1 MELEPKV
8 AKLIVKSLKDIINH
22 EINLFDTSGTII
34 ASTDTVR
41 IGTSHEGARLAAK
54 NQQTLTIEHDNQFK
68 GAKKGIN
75 IPVLFNQSVV
85 AIIGI
90 TGERRTFGEYY
101 QKNDGDFDPRKLD
114 SVDKFPS
121 TAKLPQSSYDADRSS
136 KR

>member
-75 IPVLFNQSVV
+75 IEATPKS
-85 AIIGI
+85 
-90 TGERRTFGEYY
+90 
-101 QKNDGDFDPRKLD
+101 
-114 SVDKFPS
+114 
-121 TAKLPQSSYDADRSS
+121 
-136 KR
+136 

>member
-54 NQQTLTIEHDNQFK
+54 TNRH
-68 GAKKGIN
+68 
-75 IPVLFNQSVV
+75 
-85 AIIGI
+85 
-90 TGERRTFGEYY
+90 
-101 QKNDGDFDPRKLD
+101 
-114 SVDKFPS
+114 
-121 TAKLPQSSYDADRSS
+121 
-136 KR
+136 